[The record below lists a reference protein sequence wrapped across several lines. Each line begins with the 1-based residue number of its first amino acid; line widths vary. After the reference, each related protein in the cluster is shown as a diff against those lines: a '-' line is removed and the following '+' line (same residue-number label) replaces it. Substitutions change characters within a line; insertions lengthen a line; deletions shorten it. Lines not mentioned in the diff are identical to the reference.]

1 MDGALYCAV
10 LILLPAVKARIFWP
24 FFIVSLVLS
33 GNTLKL
39 TRPDLFGVPR
49 LSVLKIKPSELK
61 LGYAVK
67 LPGAWIKHP
76 FLSGNMII
84 ENMQQLQI
92 IRSLEL
98 DYVLFYPDKSKK
110 MAMPAELNDE
120 DSASFNMAASEAQIK
135 MQQEKMQRIERAKAH
150 RRDIQRTEK
159 AYAQSLLQVR
169 SVMSKLSSRPL
180 NAIDDASSL
189 ISAMTDVLLDAD
201 SLVLHLISGA
211 DKEQDGQYYHALNVA
226 TLSMMLAKNLN
237 LSAEQI
243 KFVGLGAL
251 FHDIGKTRIPSQILR
266 KPTPLTAPE
275 QNLLKMH
282 TKYGVDLVGLTDNF
296 PLQAWP
302 IIEQHHEYIDGSGYP
317 KGLTEAAIDPLAK
330 VVAVVNEFDNL
341 CHPADLSKARSPHHA
356 LSFMYRSLK
365 GKLPEREMKVM
376 IKMMGVYPPGTI
388 VQLSDQRIG
397 IVMSVNSENLLCPN
411 VLVYDG
417 DVPRLEAPIL
427 TLQPD
432 KLSISKVIKI
442 QALPQQV
449 AEYLNPRAQVSYH
462 IQGQP

>member
-1 MDGALYCAV
+1 MEQGQNFLA
-10 LILLPAVKARIFWP
+10 
-24 FFIVSLVLS
+24 FFCSVSLVLS
-33 GNTLKL
+33 VNKLKL
-39 TRPDLFGVPR
+39 TRLNECGVLW
-49 LSVLKIKPSELK
+49 LSVLKVKPADLK

-67 LPGAWIKHP
+67 LPGAWMKHP

-92 IRSLEL
+92 IRSLDIE
-98 DYVLFYPDKSKK
+98 YVLFYPDKSKK
-110 MAMPAELNDE
+110 IDMPPELNDE
-120 DSASFNMAASEAQIK
+120 DAASFNMAASEAQIK
-135 MQQEKMQRIERAKAH
+135 MQQDKMQRIEQAKAH

-159 AYAQSLLQVR
+159 AFAQSLLQVR
-169 SVMSKLSSRPL
+169 SIMSKLSSRPL

-189 ISAMTDVLLDAD
+189 IGAMTDVLLNAD
-201 SLVLHLISGA
+201 SLVLHLISA
-211 DKEQDGQYYHALNVA
+211 ANKEQEGLYYHSLNVA

-243 KFVGLGAL
+243 KTVGIGAL
-251 FHDIGKTRIPSQILR
+251 FHDIGKIKIPSQILR
-266 KPTPLTAPE
+266 KTTPLTTPE
-275 QNLLKMH
+275 QNLLKLH

-296 PLQAWP
+296 PLEAWP
-302 IIEQHHEYIDGSGYP
+302 IVEQHHEYIDGSGYP
-317 KGLTEAAIDPLAK
+317 KGLKESSIDALAK
-330 VVAVVNEFDNL
+330 IVAVVNEFDNL
-341 CHPADLSKARSPHHA
+341 CHPLDISKSRSPHHA
-356 LSFMYRSLK
+356 LSYMYRTMK
-365 GKLPEREMKVM
+365 GKLADREMKVM

-411 VLVYDG
+411 VLVYDA

-427 TLQPD
+427 TLEPD

-442 QALPQQV
+442 QALPQQF

-462 IQGQP
+462 IQGNS